1 MQRLKYTIEFD
12 NSYILEYHLVTR
24 IMKHEKTSMQRS
36 KVMAMVI
43 VVAVATILVTLTA
56 TQALATSSLNSSKS
70 NIYRQETH
78 QNQSIEGGSGQ
89 QVSSNT
95 CICTSNDIIAISG
108 SD

>member
-1 MQRLKYTIEFD
+1 MQRLNYTNEFD
-12 NSYILEYHLVTR
+12 NSYILEKRLVTR
-24 IMKHEKTSMQRS
+24 IMKYDKTSMHRS
-36 KVMAMVI
+36 KVMTIVV
-43 VVAVATILVTLTA
+43 VVAVATFLVAATA
-56 TQALATSSLNSSKS
+56 TQALATKNLNSSKS